1 MILCAMKEI
10 VSENPAKVKFDVE
23 IIVKN
28 EKMEVK
34 SKWEKSTFVEI
45 AKEFNGVINQEE
57 KEEISFDEISEIE
70 NPILKL
76 SLLLNQM
83 FMLINNP
90 MIFGHKNYAKIFIKK

>member
-1 MILCAMKEI
+1 MVIHL
-10 VSENPAKVKFDVE
+10 
-23 IIVKN
+23 
-28 EKMEVK
+28 EV
-34 SKWEKSTFVEI
+34 
-45 AKEFNGVINQEE
+45 